1 MKAVTKMAA
10 YWFCLIATGLS
21 MLLIT
26 PPLALAAFVW
36 PEPLRGRR
44 VRAIIHWYFRA
55 CMALY
60 RFTGVVRGDLS
71 VLDAIANKG
80 PMLIVANHPSLM
92 DALLVISRLPDA
104 VCIMKS
110 SLSRSPFLGVGARLA
125 GYIPNDSAH
134 GLVRLAIQRLR
145 EGSQLVVFPEG
156 TRSRAR
162 PMTDTKGAFATI
174 ARRAGV
180 PMQLVVID
188 VNHDFLSKGWP
199 LWRLPALPVNFDLR
213 LSRVLEPTMSR
224 DELVEAVEQVFA
236 HELARQPGRSVLS
249 HAD

>member
-1 MKAVTKMAA
+1 MKAATNLAA
-10 YWFCLIATGLS
+10 YWFCLITTGVG
-21 MLLIT
+21 MLLFT
-26 PPLALAAFVW
+26 PLLVVSAVAW
-36 PEPLRGRR
+36 PEQVRGRR
-44 VRAIIHWYFRA
+44 FRAFIHYYFRA
-55 CMALY
+55 CMTLY
-60 RFTGVVRGDLS
+60 RAAGVVRGDLS
-71 VLDAIANKG
+71 VLDAVADKG
-80 PMLIVANHPSLM
+80 PMVIVANHPSLI
-92 DALLVISRLPDA
+92 DALLLVSRLPDA

-110 SLSRSPFLGVGARLA
+110 TLSRSPFLGIGSRLA

-134 GLVRLAIQRLR
+134 GLVREAIRRLR

-188 VNHDFLSKGWP
+188 VDHQFLSKGWP
-199 LWRLPALPVNFDLR
+199 LWRMPALPVSFDLR

-236 HELARQPGRSVLS
+236 RELAHQPARPALS